1 MDSSSSSKPTAASPR
16 NTPACFRYAPICG
29 RVYGQ
34 DVCIVHID
42 GYHVDIPPQGRMIA
56 SAILLLRYRANS
68 AWLLLGGAILGL
80 MLGK

>member
-1 MDSSSSSKPTAASPR
+1 
-16 NTPACFRYAPICG
+16 
-29 RVYGQ
+29 
-34 DVCIVHID
+34 VCIVHID